1 LHLSVYELETLIDLI
16 DRDLQAADDVEQ
28 QIMSDQM
35 LSGFEEMLHLVA
47 DEKSRAERLRAVKRK
62 VEEERDQRRGE
73 AHTA

>member
-1 LHLSVYELETLIDLI
+1 LETLIDLI

>member
-1 LHLSVYELETLIDLI
+1 LETLIDLI

-28 QIMSDQM
+28 QIMSDQV

-62 VEEERDQRRGE
+62 MEEERDQRRGK
-73 AHTA
+73 AHAA